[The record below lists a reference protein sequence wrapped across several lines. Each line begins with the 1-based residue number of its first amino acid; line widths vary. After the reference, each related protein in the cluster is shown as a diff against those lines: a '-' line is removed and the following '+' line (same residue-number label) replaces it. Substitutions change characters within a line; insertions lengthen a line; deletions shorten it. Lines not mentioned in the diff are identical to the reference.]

1 MAPGAEK
8 AVNSRRTVVVES
20 RCVSIEEH
28 LMPAFDMQ
36 RAPKDMHIAVA
47 PQALALA
54 FAEGKS
60 IKPDTQQNHPA
71 GFTAPLPVIAPE
83 NQIRPITPA
92 VFAKP
97 VEHHGVHGLH
107 LDIILDVVRIERY
120 VVKNR

>member
-1 MAPGAEK
+1 MVK
-8 AVNSRRTVVVES
+8 S
-20 RCVSIEEH
+20 RCVTFEEH

-36 RAPKDMHIAVA
+36 GAPEDVQIGVA
-47 PQALALA
+47 PQTLALA
-54 FAEGKS
+54 FAEGKP
-60 IKPDTQQNHPA
+60 IEPDTQQDYPA
-71 GFTAPLPVIAPE
+71 GFAAPLPVIAPE

-120 VVKNR
+120 VAKNR